1 MKMNAYAG
9 TGALIRLIMRQDWL
23 LLLICIVLPALLTI
37 ATAVGFA
44 QILPTAELRQAFF
57 TSEAVSSP
65 AAVALLGPVFA
76 PTIGGLTA
84 WRWGIGCG
92 LLVGLGSLLFV
103 VRHTRTEE
111 AAGQFEL
118 LDSTVVGRQ
127 AALSASLITTLG
139 ANVVIAALVA
149 GGLIGCG
156 LPVAGSVALGLS
168 VAAVGS
174 TFAAIAG
181 VTVQLTESAGAA
193 RGIAGVILGLCYLLR
208 AAGDMGEHNGWSW
221 ISWLSPIAWMRLIRP
236 FADER
241 WWIFALFIGS
251 VIVLTATA
259 FALSARRDVGA
270 GFLHPR
276 LGPAT
281 ASPRLRSP
289 LALAWRLHRNTLLAW
304 AAGFAMYGAVFGSFA
319 KTPSDLLTTNPQLV
333 SLFANRGGSTGLSD
347 SFLTLVLTIVSEIAA
362 VYAIMA
368 TLQMQSEETEARLD
382 PMLATPVSRLR
393 WATSYVL
400 LAAVGTAIVLAAF
413 SLPAGLIY
421 GLSIGNVGYELPRV
435 LAAAMAYL
443 PAIWVMAGIAVALY
457 GLMPR
462 FTFVS
467 WGALLGIILI
477 ELLGKILQV
486 NQSILNISPFT
497 HVPKVLVGEVSV
509 MPLIW
514 LAVVA
519 FALTV
524 IGLIGLRRR
533 SIG

>member
-9 TGALIRLIMRQDWL
+9 TGALIRLILRRDWL
-23 LLLICIVLPALLTI
+23 LLLICIVLPALL
-37 ATAVGFA
+37 AVTEAAAFNH
-44 QILPTAELRQAFF
+44 LYPTAALRQAV
-57 TSEAVSSP
+57 TETASSP
-65 AAVALLGPVFA
+65 VEIALRGPVYA

-84 WRWGIGCG
+84 WEWSMIAA
-92 LLVGLGSLLFV
+92 LLVGLGSMLFV

-111 AAGQFEL
+111 EAGRFEL

-127 AALSASLITTLG
+127 TALSASLITTLG

-347 SFLTLVLTIVSEIAA
+347 SFLTFVLTIVSEIAA